1 MDDEGQVTLEE
12 DRVSGGGVRVW
23 RTIKLFREEFFLIT
37 VGFIITFV
45 QVAAS
50 AFIPQLNQSYQEAMF
65 VPRSHWPF
73 YALFISFDFIFFAAF
88 ARWVM
93 STLKKEHFFSNIN
106 STALF

>member
-23 RTIKLFREEFFLIT
+23 RTIKLFREEFFLIS

-45 QVAAS
+45 QVAMS

-65 VPRSHWPF
+65 VP
-73 YALFISFDFIFFAAF
+73 
-88 ARWVM
+88 
-93 STLKKEHFFSNIN
+93 
-106 STALF
+106 